1 LTLVI
6 LSKNMTFALK
16 KNLPIIKAGRARLAP
31 VDTIIVGFSFKNI
44 KKISTKLNKSLGPLV
59 PCEI

>member
-1 LTLVI
+1 
-6 LSKNMTFALK
+6 MTFALK